1 MSAMSAPR
9 PLPDE
14 ASGAGHD
21 ITCFATD
28 FPFEAADRARL
39 IAALGEGRLLT
50 ARTHQ
55 ELGEMVGAHPEVDV
69 LCVNFVA
76 SNLPPL
82 LPNLRWLALTSA
94 GADHVI
100 NQPWV
105 NRPDAPIITT
115 ANGVH
120 SVPISEHVFSAIL
133 LWSRRWPDL
142 MRLQRERAWPAGV
155 MERAR
160 YAGRELDGAT
170 LLIIGLGAIGRRI
183 ARLGRAFGMRTL
195 ATRRSVGPGATDPD
209 VDVIA
214 PMDRLDALLPEADY
228 IVIATPSTAETRG
241 MISAA
246 RLARMKPDAML
257 INIARGDI
265 VEEPALIEA
274 LAAGRLGAAALDVTA
289 HEPLPAGD
297 PLWSAPNLI
306 LSPHISGLTPRY
318 SQRLTDILLDNI
330 ARYREG
336 RPMRNRVQPARGY

>member
-1 MSAMSAPR
+1 MSSPL

-14 ASGAGHD
+14 AAGASHD
-21 ITCFATD
+21 ITCFVSD

-39 IAALGEGRLLT
+39 TATLGEGRLHT

-55 ELGEMVGAHPEVDV
+55 ELVEMLGAHPDVDV
-69 LCVNFVA
+69 LCVNVVQ
-76 SNLPPL
+76 SDLPPL

-100 NQPWV
+100 NQPWL
-105 NRPDAPIITT
+105 NAPHAPVITT

-120 SVPISEHVFSAIL
+120 SVPISEHVFSAML

-142 MRLQRERAWPAGV
+142 MRLQRERAWPAGI
-155 MERAR
+155 MERAQ

-170 LLIIGLGAIGRRI
+170 LLVIGLGAIGRRV
-183 ARLGRAFGMRTL
+183 AQLGRAFGMRAL
-195 ATRRSVGPGATDPD
+195 ATRRSVEPDATDPD

-241 MISAA
+241 MISAT

-265 VEEPALIEA
+265 VDEPALIEA
-274 LAAGRLGAAALDVTA
+274 LTAGKLGAAALDVA
-289 HEPLPAGD
+289 ADEPLPAD
-297 PLWSAPNLI
+297 APLWSTPNLI